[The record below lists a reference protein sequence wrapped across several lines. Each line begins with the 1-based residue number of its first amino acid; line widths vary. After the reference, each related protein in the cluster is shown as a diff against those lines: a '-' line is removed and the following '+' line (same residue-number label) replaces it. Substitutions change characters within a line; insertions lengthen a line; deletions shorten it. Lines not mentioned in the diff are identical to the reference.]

1 MEKNTALAVLH
12 QYFAALGGDER
23 GQMAMAHRHLYGV
36 GVPKSCRAAVLYY
49 EPAADKVVTSVR
61 FPGGAPNIEKV
72 RLTAETEG
80 GANSRRERDV
90 VQYYQYS
97 ADMGNADAASAI
109 GQLLNAG
116 ARGMTRDHARAY
128 RYFTQAAA
136 AGDVDAMSHLGHMH
150 ANGLGVKPNNESA
163 LALFTRAAE
172 KGNSHAQYG
181 LGYMHLAGFGVP
193 RNHDKAVKY
202 FNLAAEQGSAE
213 AQFHLGALHARGVG
227 VSKDYAKAFY
237 NFNLAA
243 HQGHATAIYNLA
255 MMQLAG
261 MGLPQSCRNAAGLLK
276 GLAERGP
283 WNRPLENAR
292 RAVKNKS
299 YLAGLT
305 RYMKAAETGVE
316 VAQANAAYVL
326 ERGDAWYEGEE
337 DDRLRRM
344 LHYHGLAADQG
355 NVKSL
360 LQIGDAYYY
369 GKGVDAPDKNKS
381 AAVYLQASQH
391 RSAQAMFNL
400 GMMHEHGVGLPKDLH
415 LAKRYYDMVLSTDPK
430 ATVPVRLALW
440 KLAAHRWLLARGG
453 PLLERARL
461 AYDAG
466 GFGENATTADIAETV
481 SLVFFGAALAIV
493 LVARALVTATA
504 RLLDARRG

>member
-1 MEKNTALAVLH
+1 M
-12 QYFAALGGDER
+12 
-23 GQMAMAHRHLYGV
+23 
-36 GVPKSCRAAVLYY
+36 
-49 EPAADKVVTSVR
+49 
-61 FPGGAPNIEKV
+61 
-72 RLTAETEG
+72 
-80 GANSRRERDV
+80 
-90 VQYYQYS
+90 
-97 ADMGNADAASAI
+97 
-109 GQLLNAG
+109 
-116 ARGMTRDHARAY
+116 
-128 RYFTQAAA
+128 
-136 AGDVDAMSHLGHMH
+136 
-150 ANGLGVKPNNESA
+150 GVKPNNASA
-163 LALFTRAAE
+163 LALFARAAE

-193 RNHDKAVKY
+193 QNHDEAVKY
-202 FNLAAEQGSAE
+202 FHLAAEQGSAD

-227 VSKDYAKAFY
+227 VAKDHAKAFY

-276 GLAERGP
+276 SLAERGP

-292 RAVKNKS
+292 RAVKHKS
-299 YLAGLT
+299 YRAGLM

-337 DDRLRRM
+337 GDRLRRM

-440 KLAAHRWLLARGG
+440 KLAAHGWLLARGG

-466 GFGENATTADIAETV
+466 GLGENATTADIAETV

-493 LVARALVTATA
+493 LVARALATATA
-504 RLLDARRG
+504 RRRG